1 MKILSST
8 ILLLMALVAHAHG
21 QRVLIAYFDNLP
33 ERDDVISKLQGT
45 GLLSGPI
52 DSFNIGTST
61 PTLAQLS
68 NYDSVFV
75 FNCCN
80 PINNATA
87 FGNNLADYVDGGG
100 GLVLA
105 EFGLGAG
112 GGPEGRWL
120 TGGYH
125 PFIKGDSG
133 FVPAFDSIGTRHVP
147 GHQVLDGVATFS
159 MGNWTGSHNTRP
171 KAPGAINIADW
182 AGGSPLVVEMP
193 GYDGRI
199 IGLNVYPPSSS
210 LDPRFW
216 NTSTNGAR
224 LMANAVGYVARVPEP
239 NTGILLAILA
249 ACAGFASRRCCH
261 RAQ

>member
-1 MKILSST
+1 MKRLFLA
-8 ILLLMALVAHAHG
+8 ILLLLALVGHANG

-33 ERDDVISKLQGT
+33 ERNDVISKLQST
-45 GLLSGPI
+45 GLISGAI

-61 PTLAQLS
+61 PTLGQLV

-87 FGNNLADYVDGGG
+87 FGNNLADYVDSGGG
-100 GLVLA
+100 VVLA

-133 FVPAFDSIGTRHVP
+133 FVPAFDSIGTRHIP
-147 GHQVLDGVATFS
+147 SHPTLNGVATFS
-159 MGNWTGSHNTRP
+159 MGNWTGSHNTRTL
-171 KAPGAINIADW
+171 APGAIDIADW
-182 AGGSPLVVEMP
+182 TSGFPLVAEDP
-193 GYDGRI
+193 GHVGRI
-199 IGLNVYPPSSS
+199 VGLNMYPPSNS

-224 LMANAVGYVARVPEP
+224 LMANAVDYVARVPEP
-239 NTGILLAILA
+239 ATVWIAISAASA
-249 ACAGFASRRCCH
+249 ACFARQRRNPT
-261 RAQ
+261 RR